1 MNRNKSIQ
9 YIIDKE
15 REINEEKGDSFRIN
29 TNLATLLFDTFGT
42 LLPLDYLA
50 EFAYKICEAR
60 LKDYDKDIEEGL

>member
-1 MNRNKSIQ
+1 MNRDKSIQ

-50 EFAYKICEAR
+50 EFAYKICEAQ